1 MKAKSWQPRGEIPA
15 FGLYGEGTLLPDIL
29 HCERIYERAAVY
41 DWVIAPHRHADLHQ
55 FFLIED
61 GRFHLTVDGESH
73 DFAGPVLLSVP
84 RQAVHGFTFAQGTRG
99 YVVTLPVP
107 EFRDAFGE
115 GSALAG
121 QFLRWSARAVAGAV
135 QGVFAAIHDEHQ
147 SRRPFRSVM
156 LKALAMQLACLVAQ
170 QPTGSKVV
178 PPSRLAARMTA
189 FDALVRANM
198 RAHWKVRDYAAALSL
213 TPVHLNRVVPEPRG
227 ARGDGDVGV
236 SVRRTYAVS

>member
-1 MKAKSWQPRGEIPA
+1 MPLA
-15 FGLYGEGTLLPDIL
+15 
-29 HCERIYERAAVY
+29 RAAH
-41 DWVIAPHRHADLHQ
+41 W
-55 FFLIED
+55 
-61 GRFHLTVDGESH
+61 
-73 DFAGPVLLSVP
+73 
-84 RQAVHGFTFAQGTRG
+84 RG
-99 YVVTLPVP
+99 SFCGGLPV
-107 EFRDAFGE
+107 R
-115 GSALAG
+115 L
-121 QFLRWSARAVAGAV
+121 

-156 LKALAMQLACLVAQ
+156 LKALAMQLACLFAQ